1 MIKNITNLGD
11 TALYCDFGDE
21 VNSEINSNVISVFNT
36 LNEAKIKGIVNLA
49 PSYNKLI
56 VSFDLDVI
64 NYQKV
69 RDLIKNLEIKKK
81 NRNRK

>member
-36 LNEAKIKGIVNLA
+36 LK
-49 PSYNKLI
+49 
-56 VSFDLDVI
+56 
-64 NYQKV
+64 
-69 RDLIKNLEIKKK
+69 EIGVTSCKHMT
-81 NRNRK
+81 

>member
-36 LNEAKIKGIVNLA
+36 LKEEKIKGIVNLE

-56 VSFDLDVI
+56 V
-64 NYQKV
+64 
-69 RDLIKNLEIKKK
+69 
-81 NRNRK
+81 

>member
-1 MIKNITNLGD
+1 MYQKSTYGI
-11 TALYCDFGDE
+11 LYKKP
-21 VNSEINSNVISVFNT
+21 I
-36 LNEAKIKGIVNLA
+36 EACPNNLA

-69 RDLIKNLEIKKK
+69 RDLIKSLEIKKK

>member
-36 LNEAKIKGIVNLA
+36 LKEEKIKGCLLYTS
-49 PSYNKLI
+49 PSP
-56 VSFDLDVI
+56 
-64 NYQKV
+64 
-69 RDLIKNLEIKKK
+69 RD
-81 NRNRK
+81 

>member
-11 TALYCDFGDE
+11 AALYCDFGDE
-21 VNSEINSNVISVFNT
+21 VNSEINSNVISVFNI
-36 LNEAKIKGIVNLA
+36 LKDEKIEGIVNLA

-64 NYQKV
+64 NNTYKKV
-69 RDLIKNLEIKKK
+69 KERMGN
-81 NRNRK
+81 